1 MSTVVRRVAEFA
13 GFALLLFI
21 TRFVARAH
29 LVQQMDQECFIGGI
43 AAEVLAHGIRFP
55 LLVYAPNEYDNG
67 SFFSG
72 LLAAVSFT
80 LLGRNV
86 LALKL
91 VTHLISAT
99 GAVAT
104 LSLLRDALTEMGV
117 TGRRIRW
124 IATTVLVVAL
134 ALAPRPVT
142 IFSLIA
148 VGNHA
153 EGSAIDTILLA
164 LFSRRVHARARTAPV
179 WVLVGFALYLN
190 KGTFLVIPVLAV
202 AEIAL
207 AWRSPRRLIA
217 PLAGFIL
224 GTIPELLVIAQR
236 YAMGWATMLVKGERN
251 AQGFPYAF
259 FRTLLLL
266 GEYRVEL
273 LAAWGF
279 SLAAG
284 VAWFVRSRRQ
294 PRSAKARGIP
304 EFSAPLTGGRRFTL
318 GIVTAVSLLHLI
330 LLSVMARSGLDAYV
344 IYGYPGISILF
355 SLLVAQVCASARA
368 RWGERTEIWAG
379 IGAFLITLV
388 LYRPDALTWGLPKVT
403 ALWRNHAGAACSWRF
418 AEGFEREYDYRLAAL
433 GPSREQHA
441 IQRCRSLSEA
451 DQILDC
457 IGGIARELHWRHQ
470 GNVDGTPPAELS
482 AAERRAYAYDYG
494 THRKGKSDACSDFRS
509 PDLMAMCAGAVQT
522 ECLLYGDIYT
532 RLVSAE
538 WLARP
543 RCPLVEPP
551 MNGFWAATRLD
562 LLTRTGGTR
571 ANAELAWG
579 DDDLRNCKPVF
590 DECY

>member
-1 MSTVVRRVAEFA
+1 MIRLVAEFA

-29 LVQQMDQECFIGGI
+29 LIQQMDQECFIGGI

-91 VTHLISAT
+91 VTHLISAA

-104 LSLLRDALTEMGV
+104 LSLLRDALAEMV
-117 TGRRIRW
+117 LTSRRIRW
-124 IATTVLVVAL
+124 IATAVLVVAL

-142 IFSLIA
+142 MFSLIA

-164 LFSRRVHARARTAPV
+164 LFSSRVHARARTAPV

-202 AEIAL
+202 AEIAF

-217 PLAGFIL
+217 PLACFIL
-224 GTIPELLVIAQR
+224 GAIPELLVIAQR

-251 AQGFPYAF
+251 VQGFPYAF

-273 LAAWGF
+273 LAAWGLA
-279 SLAAG
+279 LAAG
-284 VAWFVRSRRQ
+284 IAWFVRSPEQ
-294 PRSAKARGIP
+294 PHSADARSIP
-304 EFSAPLTGGRRFTL
+304 EVAAPSTGGRPFTI
-318 GIVTAVSLLHLI
+318 GIVTAVALLHLI

-344 IYGYPGISILF
+344 IYGYPSIAILF
-355 SLLVAQVCASARA
+355 SLLVARVCAFAGAHR
-368 RWGERTEIWAG
+368 GERTEIWAG
-379 IGAFLITLV
+379 IAAILVTLV
-388 LYRPDALTWGLPKVT
+388 LYRPDALTWGFPKVI

-418 AEGFEREYDYRLAAL
+418 AEGFEREYDYHLASL

-470 GNVDGTPPAELS
+470 GKVDGAPPAELS
-482 AAERRAYAYDYG
+482 AAEGRAYAYDYG

-509 PDLMAMCAGAVQT
+509 PDLMAMCVGAVQT
-522 ECLLYGDIYT
+522 ECLLYGDIYA

-538 WLARP
+538 GLARP

-579 DDDLRNCKPVF
+579 DDDLRNCKSVF
-590 DECY
+590 DQCY

>member
-1 MSTVVRRVAEFA
+1 VAEFA
-13 GFALLLFI
+13 GFAVLLFI
-21 TRFVARAH
+21 TRFIARAH
-29 LVQQMDQECFIGGI
+29 LIQQMDQECFIGGV
-43 AAEVLAHGIRFP
+43 AVEVLAHGIRFP

-91 VTHLISAT
+91 VTHLISTA

-104 LSLLRDALTEMGV
+104 LSLLRDALTEMGL
-117 TGRRIRW
+117 TSRRIRW
-124 IATTVLVVAL
+124 IATAVLVVVL

-142 IFSLIA
+142 VFSLIA

-153 EGSAIDTILLA
+153 EGAAIDTILLA

-179 WVLVGFALYLN
+179 WALVGLALYLN
-190 KGTFLVIPVLAV
+190 KGTFLVIPVLGA

-207 AWRSPRRLIA
+207 AWRSPRQVMA
-217 PLAGFIL
+217 PLACFIL
-224 GTIPELLVIAQR
+224 GAIPELLVIAQR
-236 YAMGWATMLVKGERN
+236 HAMGWATMLVKGERN
-251 AQGFPYAF
+251 SQAFPYAF
-259 FRTLLLL
+259 FQTLLLL

-273 LAAWGF
+273 LAAWGVA
-279 SLAAG
+279 LAAG
-284 VAWFVRSRRQ
+284 VAWFVRSHEQ
-294 PRSAKARGIP
+294 SHPAEAGGIVK
-304 EFSAPLTGGRRFTL
+304 FSARSVGGRPFTL
-318 GIVTAVSLLHLI
+318 GIVTAVALLQLI

-344 IYGYPGISILF
+344 IYVYPSLAILF
-355 SLLVAQVCASARA
+355 SLLVARVCASARA

-379 IGAFLITLV
+379 IAAILITLV

-403 ALWRNHAGAACSWRF
+403 ALWRNHAGAVCSWRF
-418 AEGFEREYDYRLAAL
+418 AEGFEREYDYHLASL

-470 GNVDGTPPAELS
+470 GQVDGAPPAELS

-494 THRKGKSDACSDFRS
+494 THRKGKSEACSDFRS
-509 PDLMAMCAGAVQT
+509 PELATMCAGAVQT
-522 ECLLYGDIYT
+522 ECLLYADIYT
-532 RLVSAE
+532 RLVSAQG
-538 WLARP
+538 LARP

-571 ANAELAWG
+571 ANAKLAWG
-579 DDDLRNCKPVF
+579 DDDLRNCKPVL